1 MYKNITDVV
10 IGDIIQEPQGGRTT
24 VTKVE
29 VSPDG
34 CKTKTHI
41 NGKDCYENFTDVR
54 VQDNNRTEY

>member
-1 MYKNITDVV
+1 MFQNITAVQV
-10 IGDIIQEPQGGRTT
+10 GDIILESGGGRTT

-41 NGKDCYENFTDVR
+41 NGKDCYENFSDVR
-54 VQDNNRTEY
+54 VQI